1 VKHICTEDE
10 GAAFLEMLGMINPVT
25 QCDIP
30 GLNIQQYH
38 CKSSKSHNVKSYTPP
53 NSPLYS
59 FKQKKHQNHVL
70 LIHDTSSVV
79 GGYQ

>member
-1 VKHICTEDE
+1 VKQICTEDE

-25 QCDIP
+25 RCAIP
-30 GLNIQQYH
+30 GLNIQNTIATAPSLAF
-38 CKSSKSHNVKSYTPP
+38 SSLIHPP
-53 NSPLYS
+53 PPLYS

-70 LIHDTSSVV
+70 FIHDTSNVV